1 MWEPWG
7 ATYGNNGVRHMR
19 TIAFETGVKLVCDVC
34 ATSERLV
41 RDLCETCLAE
51 RELTPLKSELA
62 DAARCADDH
71 MGLITLELLHLTT
84 RVRTTR
90 DRRNLETGA
99 TEGECRHTIDLEGKN
114 KNNR

>member
-1 MWEPWG
+1 
-7 ATYGNNGVRHMR
+7 
-19 TIAFETGVKLVCDVC
+19 
-34 ATSERLV
+34 
-41 RDLCETCLAE
+41 
-51 RELTPLKSELA
+51 
-62 DAARCADDH
+62 